1 MNNKSKFSSIQTV
14 VLVGAVLYILLP
26 DLFFGPVDDAAVAL
40 IAGVAELVLGIAKS
54 RAPSPPTS
62 TPAPDEWE
70 GY

>member
-1 MNNKSKFSSIQTV
+1 MKNKSKIASIQTV
-14 VLVGAVLYILLP
+14 VLVGAVLYVLLP

-54 RAPSPPTS
+54 RAPSPPS
-62 TPAPDEWE
+62 PTPASDEWE